1 MSLKRFTLSAVSS
14 LLLLLLPDVLMAS
27 QRLSPTEVLH
37 IPAGA
42 DPDTQVRYELQP
54 DCRYGPQSFRVDAN
68 DESIFV
74 LDPLNQA
81 IKVYRGGS
89 LSRSLIAPSSGRDFV
104 MRSEAEYI
112 CLAGNQLV
120 QFQDGRPAGPVTA
133 GAALPLI
140 RRIDLTNDR
149 LQVLHHDGTRSD
161 ARLPFSSAVAGT
173 AAETGNRTYEAWK
186 RSRRLAEVIVR
197 DGSGEELSRVSLPVP
212 TDNLGCVNFI
222 GADGNGRMFIDVDL
236 VVRVAPLRVQR
247 EIWVVSE
254 SGDIQGRIT
263 VPTHTYSLMFRD
275 MELAADGDLFHM
287 VSSEDG
293 IHIFRWDIP
302 ESGVSFQGTY
312 PSPYDT
318 VVHYNFIET
327 TESRDPGFGPTG
339 TLQLVT
345 RSEASSI
352 GDTYVDHVWTCSAQ
366 NISNGVVLTADGDS
380 VLTPDWIQIG
390 SNQQVPYKWGGTDI
404 LAVFD
409 AGIAAGQYAGDIHT
423 DGSSS
428 YARGVDCSGFVCRC
442 WKTTID
448 YSTYMMDDPAY
459 GPITLPYTSWEDLQV
474 GDAVHRHGHV
484 RMALGTLPGGEVLVV
499 ESAGS
504 STGWRVGYQTYSYSE
519 LTDYSPRYYIH
530 MEGAPT
536 RSTIVSTRSGSW
548 TTGSTWVGG
557 IVPDTTDHVQIQSG
571 HTISIDNNNAVC
583 MNLSFAA
590 NDALIDMNS
599 NSTLTIFGDMTLAS
613 TSQVAFSAGWS
624 STNAYLKFAGA
635 AVQTLSGWNTAGGST
650 SLRDVIIDKSGGK
663 VVTDGTEM
671 RLGIQNSLRIV
682 NGTLELEEGDDIEGR
697 WASSGTFTNTALP
710 TVTIEAGGIF
720 TMVDGDGAHHIR
732 SGVGV
737 AIGKFTV
744 YGEAQFRDG
753 STYGI
758 NFSGMDVES
767 GGGLVVSVGMGDGQ
781 FSCGTVVVKSGAK
794 LTNFTTTDPWAATAV
809 LQLDSGGLFESK
821 TATTIFPASF
831 VNNGK
836 VRYSRDA
843 GSDQTV
849 VDMNYRDL
857 EISFDPGT
865 QKRWTLG
872 ANRVVSGELEVNN
885 GANLVITAGVARSL
899 TVGSSLRMT
908 SGTIDNSDSDVA
920 LTLSDGAM
928 LTRATGTLA
937 AAPSFAG
944 LVDVRY
950 VSTVTTVTTGPE
962 LPTGSGV
969 LRDLTVSGTQ
979 GVTLGA
985 GVKVNGTCGVT
996 GSDLVTGPHTVTL
1009 GPSATLVE
1017 SAGTTIVGTATT
1029 TRTVGQSVTETF
1041 GGMGLE
1047 LTATGAAP
1055 GMTTLLRVT
1064 GTAKNLAGTEGV
1076 ERYFDIA
1083 PTLNSGLDATVLFH
1097 YDESELN
1104 GISEAVL
1111 EMYALDAGGTPEG
1124 LGGTID
1130 ASGNMVTVSGI
1141 DGLETLTLGPSTLVA
1156 VEPGELS
1163 QITRLL
1169 GAYPNP
1175 FSPSTTISFELSRTM
1190 PVTVEVFDVTGR
1202 KVRTLRDGVLGAAR
1216 HAVTWTGVN
1225 DAGQRVTPGVYFCRL
1240 VAGNVV
1246 QTTKMSL
1253 LN

>member
-1 MSLKRFTLSAVSS
+1 MFLMKCTLSAMSS
-14 LLLLLLPDVLMAS
+14 LLLLLLPGVSMAS
-27 QRLSPTEVLH
+27 QRLSPTEVLR
-37 IPAGA
+37 IPAGE

-68 DESIFV
+68 DQSIFV
-74 LDPLNQA
+74 LDPLNHA
-81 IKVYRGGS
+81 IKVYQNSS
-89 LSRSLIAPSSGRDFV
+89 LSRSLPAPSSGRDFV
-104 MRSEAEYI
+104 VRSGAEYI
-112 CLAGNQLV
+112 CLAGNQLL
-120 QFQDGRPAGPVTA
+120 QFQEGTLVGPVTA
-133 GAALPLI
+133 GAAMAAKTG
-140 RRIDLTNDR
+140 DL
-149 LQVLHHDGTRSD
+149 
-161 ARLPFSSAVAGT
+161 
-173 AAETGNRTYEAWK
+173 TYEAWK
-186 RSRRLAEVIVR
+186 RSPRLAEVVVR
-197 DGSGEELSRVSLPVP
+197 DGSGEESARMALPVP
-212 TDNLGCVNFI
+212 TGNLGCIGVI
-222 GADGNGRMFIDVDL
+222 GADARRRLFLDVDL
-236 VVRVAPLRVQR
+236 VEQVAPLRVRR

-254 SGDIQGRIT
+254 SGDIQGRIAI
-263 VPTHTYSLMFRD
+263 PIHYYSLVFRD
-275 MELAADGDLFHM
+275 MELAADGDLYHM
-287 VSSEDG
+287 ISSEDG

-302 ESGVSFQGTY
+302 EPGVSFHGTY
-312 PSPYDT
+312 PSSYDT
-318 VVHYNFIET
+318 PVHYNFIET
-327 TESRDPGFGPTG
+327 PECQEPGFAPADM
-339 TLQLVT
+339 LQLVT
-345 RSEASSI
+345 RSEADSI

-366 NISNGVVLTADGDS
+366 NISNGVVRAADGDS

-390 SNQQVPYKWGGTDI
+390 YNQQVPYKWGGTDI

-459 GPITLPYTSWEDLQV
+459 GPITLPYTSWDDLQV
-474 GDAVHRHGHV
+474 GDAVHKHGHV
-484 RMALGTLPGGEVLVV
+484 RMAIGTLPGGEVLVV

-504 STGWRVGYQTYSYSE
+504 STGWRVGYQSYSYSE

-536 RSTIVSTRSGSW
+536 RSTFVSARSGSW

-557 IVPDTTDHVQIQSG
+557 VVPDTTDHVQIQSG
-571 HTISIDNNNAVC
+571 HTVSIDNNNAVC

-613 TSQVAFSAGWS
+613 TSHVAFSAGWS

-635 AVQTLSGWNTAGGST
+635 AVQTLSGWNTSGGST

-697 WASSGTFTNTALP
+697 WASSGTFTNAALP
-710 TVTIEAGGIF
+710 TVTIEAGGIL
-720 TMVDGDGAHHIR
+720 TMVDGAGAHHIR

-767 GGGLVVSVGMGDGQ
+767 GGSLVVSVGMGDGQ
-781 FSCGTVVVKSGAK
+781 FNCGTVVVKSGAA
-794 LTNFTTTDPWAATAV
+794 LTNYTTADPWAATAV
-809 LQLDSGGLFESK
+809 LQLNSGGLFESK
-821 TATTIFPASF
+821 TATTIFPVSF

-843 GSDQTV
+843 GTDQTV

-857 EISFDPGT
+857 EISLDPGAS
-865 QKRWTLG
+865 KRWALG
-872 ANRVVSGELEVNN
+872 GSRVVSGELEVNN
-885 GANLVITAGVARSL
+885 SANLVVTSDAARTL
-899 TVGSSLRMT
+899 TVGTSLRLT
-908 SGTIDNSDSDVA
+908 SGAIDNSDADVA
-920 LTLSDGAM
+920 LTVADGATV
-928 LTRATGTLA
+928 TRATGTLST
-937 AAPSFAG
+937 APAFAG
-944 LVDVRY
+944 VADVRY
-950 VSTVTTVTTGPE
+950 TSTVASVTTGPE
-962 LPTGSGV
+962 LPLGSGV
-969 LRDLTVSGTQ
+969 LRDLTVLGTL

-985 GVKVNGTCGVT
+985 GVTVNGTCSLT
-996 GSDLVTGPHTVTL
+996 GSDLVTGAYTVTL

-1017 SAGTTIVGTATT
+1017 SAGTTIVGRATT
-1029 TRTVGQSVTETF
+1029 TRTVGQSVPEAF
-1041 GGMGLE
+1041 GGLGLE
-1047 LTATGAAP
+1047 MTAAGAAP
-1055 GMTTLLRVT
+1055 GTTTVLRVT
-1064 GTAKNLAGTEGV
+1064 GTAKPLAGSEGM
-1076 ERYFDIA
+1076 ERYFDVV
-1083 PTLNSGLDATVLFH
+1083 PSVNTGLGATAVFH

-1104 GISEAVL
+1104 GIDEVAL
-1111 EMYALDAGGTPEG
+1111 AMYAITRGGIAQEN
-1124 LGGTID
+1124 LGGTVD
-1130 ASGNMVTVSGI
+1130 VSGNAVTVSGI
-1141 DGLETLTLGPSTLVA
+1141 DALETLTLGPATVVG
-1156 VEPGELS
+1156 VEPAELPR
-1163 QITRLL
+1163 ITRLM

-1175 FSPSTTISFELSRTM
+1175 FSPSTTITFELSGTM

-1202 KVRTLRDGVLGAAR
+1202 KVRTLEDRVLGAAQ

-1246 QTTKMSL
+1246 RTAKMSL
-1253 LN
+1253 LK